1 MTTNKDL
8 TSISA
13 TLFPCLELGDIRR
26 NRRFSQVAQALA
38 EKPGVS
44 LPEVFPNPSHYNAC
58 MNLFDAEECNHENI
72 LGAHQEAVLNRM
84 EAHAGPILLLHDGTC
99 MDFSGH
105 TSLEDELGPI
115 GNGGGRGWVAH
126 QTIAV
131 DPSSRMVFGLISQIL
146 HVRKPAPKKMALAAR
161 RARENR
167 ESRLWIKGLDAIGPT
182 PENRQ
187 WIDVADRG
195 ADIFEFLQTLQDRKR
210 RFIVRS
216 SSNRAMGSG
225 PTDEKATELLHESLR
240 SMKAMA
246 TWELEVPGRAIK
258 PTRKAILSAVSQ
270 KVTLRPPHVRKG
282 EFRLESLELTAVRV
296 WESKP
301 PKGTKA
307 LEWIL
312 LTSEAADSPES
323 LKKVCDWYSCRMQI
337 EEYHKV
343 QKTGVGIERC
353 QVQSA
358 KKMAAFIALMSVVAV
373 ALLNARLAARDPE
386 NSAKPAEALIPRAW
400 IIVLATLREKSSE
413 GWTVSDFWVNLA
425 KLGGYFKNPKRHPPG
440 WITLWRGWKTIQPV
454 IGYHLSIQKMA

>member
-1 MTTNKDL
+1 MTANKDL

-13 TLFPCLELGDIRR
+13 TLFPSLELGDIRR

-195 ADIFEFLQTLQDRKR
+195 ADIFEFLQILQDRKR
-210 RFIVRS
+210 RFVVRY
-216 SSNRAMGSG
+216 R
-225 PTDEKATELLHESLR
+225 
-240 SMKAMA
+240 
-246 TWELEVPGRAIK
+246 
-258 PTRKAILSAVSQ
+258 
-270 KVTLRPPHVRKG
+270 
-282 EFRLESLELTAVRV
+282 
-296 WESKP
+296 
-301 PKGTKA
+301 
-307 LEWIL
+307 
-312 LTSEAADSPES
+312 
-323 LKKVCDWYSCRMQI
+323 YSIRMQI
-337 EEYHKV
+337 E
-343 QKTGVGIERC
+343 
-353 QVQSA
+353 
-358 KKMAAFIALMSVVAV
+358 
-373 ALLNARLAARDPE
+373 
-386 NSAKPAEALIPRAW
+386 
-400 IIVLATLREKSSE
+400 
-413 GWTVSDFWVNLA
+413 
-425 KLGGYFKNPKRHPPG
+425 
-440 WITLWRGWKTIQPV
+440 
-454 IGYHLSIQKMA
+454 